1 MPDQNSLNALRAA
14 ADAVRQQLQV
24 NAFDAAAVQR
34 LHDFIEAERATLKAE
49 SREGVISA
57 LGCFLGECLVQTYQ
71 GEWATGPDGTTG
83 VGMSN
88 KLFFNPFY
96 RVAQQFTQG
105 PAESVMVF
113 FQEVPARLAAAPRK
127 NWI

>member
-1 MPDQNSLNALRAA
+1 MPDQNPLNALRAA

-34 LHDFIEAERATLKAE
+34 LDDFIEAERITLKTE
-49 SREGVISA
+49 SREGVIRA
-57 LGCFLGECLVQTYQ
+57 LGCFLGECIVQTYQ

-83 VGMSN
+83 VGMDH

-96 RVAQQFTQG
+96 RVSQQFAQG
-105 PAESVMVF
+105 KAESVMGF
-113 FQEVPARLAAAPRK
+113 FQEIPARLATAPRK